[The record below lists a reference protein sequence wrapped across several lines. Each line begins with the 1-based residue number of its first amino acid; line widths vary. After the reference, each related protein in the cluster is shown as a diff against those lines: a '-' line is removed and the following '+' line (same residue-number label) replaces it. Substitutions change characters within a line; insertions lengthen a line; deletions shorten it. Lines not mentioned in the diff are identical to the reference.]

1 MITKDQLF
9 ALTKKFKIN
18 ETAILREYIQLYFL
32 SRLYDF
38 LESQKIFFKGGT
50 AIHFLYS
57 SSRFSEDLDFTL
69 EMKEEEFLKFI
80 RNFFAILKKEEALE
94 FKERKTIA
102 GKRFLLSCHPSI
114 VNFPIFINLDF
125 SFREKIYFK
134 EKSIII
140 TEFPVTF
147 RSYVYHP
154 QKKELL
160 AEKIRAFLTRTTG
173 RDIYD
178 LWFLLKDNTSVDYE
192 LVLKKLAY
200 YKIRNFSFD
209 DIVKKL
215 EKFKKEEFVRDLKT
229 FVSFSER
236 EKLADFF
243 DYLVDFFKKQLDYY
257 NKKY

>member
-9 ALTKKFKIN
+9 VLTKKFKIN

-38 LESQKIFFKGGT
+38 SESQKIFFKGGT

-57 SSRFSEDLDFTL
+57 SSRFSEDLDFTV
-69 EMKEEEFLKFI
+69 EMREDDFLKFI
-80 RNFFAILKKEEALE
+80 TNFFSLLKKEEPFE

-102 GKRFLLSCHPSI
+102 GKRFLLSCQSSI

-134 EKSIII
+134 EKSIIN

-154 QKKELL
+154 QKKEIL

-178 LWFLLKDNTSVDYE
+178 LWFLLKSNTPIDYE

-200 YKIRNFSFD
+200 YKIKNFSFD
-209 DIVKKL
+209 DIIKKL
-215 EKFKKEEFVRDLKT
+215 EQFKKEEFVRDLKP

-243 DYLVDFFKKQLDYY
+243 DYLVDFFRKNLR
-257 NKKY
+257 